1 MAEERVLVLGAG
13 TGGLVAA
20 NLLAAHGYSVT
31 LVEKSDRHLFQP
43 GMLWIAFK
51 GHPPSK
57 YTMPVESLVR
67 EGVRLVR
74 GRVEHIDLAERRVR
88 LASGEELGYDWLII
102 ALGASLDY
110 SAIPGH
116 EKLHEEFGD
125 YFSSE
130 NDAAKLWS
138 KFSRLEEGTLVVAA
152 ADPLYKC
159 PPAPHKAAFLASD
172 TLARTGRKGKVK
184 VVLALPFLHAYP
196 SKTMADIIEPE
207 LEKAGIELVTMFTVD
222 SIDTENRVIRSLEG
236 DEISY
241 SIATVIP
248 IHKGPRVTV
257 NPESAVD
264 GDGFFKVDKYTLR
277 LEEYD
282 DAFAIGDCS
291 NAPTSKTGVTAHL
304 GAEVVVDRILGYDA
318 RFTGR
323 TNCPVVADGTAAF
336 VISDYDHPPVPVKF
350 SKLKRMMED
359 LFIAAYWSSLK
370 YPERWR
376 PFFRAYFEATS
387 PERLG
392 MRGW

>member
-1 MAEERVLVLGAG
+1 MAEKVLVLGAG

-31 LVEKSDRHLFQP
+31 LVEKSGRHLFQP

-51 GHPPSK
+51 GHPPGR
-57 YTMPVESLVR
+57 YTRPVESLVR
-67 EGVRLVR
+67 RGVNLVR
-74 GRVEHIDLAERRVR
+74 GRVESIDLADRRVR
-88 LASGEELGYDWLII
+88 LEGGKELGYDWLII

-110 SAIPGH
+110 SSIPGH
-116 EKLHEEFGD
+116 EELHREFGD
-125 YFSSE
+125 YFSNE
-130 NDAAKLWS
+130 QDAAKLWS
-138 KFSRLEEGTLVVAA
+138 HFSRLEEGTLVIAA

-196 SKTMADIIEPE
+196 SKTMADIVGPE

-236 DEISY
+236 GEISY

-248 IHKGPRVTV
+248 IHKGPRVSV

-277 LEEYD
+277 LLEYD

-291 NAPTSKTGVTAHL
+291 NAPTSKTGVTAHI
-304 GAEVVVDRILGYDA
+304 GAEVVVDRILGYDS

-323 TNCPVVADGTAAF
+323 TNCPIVADGTAAF

-350 SKLKRMMED
+350 SKLKRVMED

-370 YPERWR
+370 YPERWG
-376 PFFRAYFEATS
+376 PFFRAYFDATS
-387 PERLG
+387 PGRLG